1 MHVPTHSPQTA
12 EELIERAQQ
21 LAGFSLGELA
31 SMAKVSTP
39 QHLRRHKGWAGQLL
53 ELWLGATAG
62 SKPTQDFPDLGI
74 ELKTIP
80 ISQVGAPLE
89 TTYVCYA
96 PLLNPPG
103 IVWETSNVFLKLQQ
117 VLWVPVDGEREIPIA
132 ERRIATP
139 FLWQPNEEQNALL
152 KADWEEHNELITLG
166 RVEEIT
172 ARHGNVMQ
180 IRPKAA
186 NGGVLTDA
194 LGPDGA
200 RIRTRPR
207 GYYLRKAFTENIIAN
222 AFAG

>member
-1 MHVPTHSPQTA
+1 MQPPSTAPQST
-12 EELIERAQQ
+12 EQLVERAQQ
-21 LAGFSLGELA
+21 LAGFTLGELA
-31 SMAKVSTP
+31 SMAQVETP
-39 QHLRRHKGWAGQLL
+39 SNLRRHKGWAGQLL

-62 SKPTQDFPDLGI
+62 SKPTQDFPELGI
-74 ELKTIP
+74 ELKTVP
-80 ISQVGAPLE
+80 IDYQGKPLE

-96 PLLNPPG
+96 PLLSSPG
-103 IVWETSNVFLKLQQ
+103 ITWETSNVYLKLQH
-117 VLWVPVDGEREIPIA
+117 VLWVPVDGEREIAPSD
-132 ERRIATP
+132 RRIATP
-139 FLWQPNEEQNALL
+139 FLWHPNPAQNALL

-194 LGPDGA
+194 LGPDGS

-207 GYYLRKAFTENIIAN
+207 GYYLRKQFTADIIKN